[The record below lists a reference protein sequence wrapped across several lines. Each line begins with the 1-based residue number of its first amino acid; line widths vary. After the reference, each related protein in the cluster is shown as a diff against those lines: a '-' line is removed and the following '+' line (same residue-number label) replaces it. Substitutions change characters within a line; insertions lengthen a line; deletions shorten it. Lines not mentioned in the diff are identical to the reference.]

1 MWIKV
6 AFQEMAPRSPIDI
19 TRLSVQ
25 AGDVMYWQS
34 IFNKILAFHV
44 NSREVHEIPVPV
56 DIRGDDYD
64 ARLNTLVVVPKDSS
78 LGFVYITLHDLQ
90 LWVSNFINGVHV
102 EWMPLRAV
110 RLNNFLPLR
119 DASRTLAMWTA
130 QRAQVRMI
138 GYDEDENVVYLWT
151 KVGVFGL
158 QLDRMQSHKL
168 LDYCGWMQTV
178 YPYKS
183 FFITPGGDI
192 LKALFLHA
200 IYFVFRHILLIYHK
214 WLPIRGTNKMFHVL

>member
-1 MWIKV
+1 
-6 AFQEMAPRSPIDI
+6 
-19 TRLSVQ
+19 
-25 AGDVMYWQS
+25 
-34 IFNKILAFHV
+34 V
-44 NSREVHEIPVPV
+44 NSHELHEIPVPV

-64 ARLNTLVVVPKDSS
+64 ARLNTHVVVPKDSS

-90 LWVSNFINGVHV
+90 LWVSNFINGAHV
-102 EWMPLRAV
+102 EWVPLRAV

-130 QRAQVRMI
+130 QRAQVRII

-168 LDYCGWMQTV
+168 LDNCGWMQTV

-183 FFITPGGDI
+183 FFTLHQVITFSSMPYILFSDI
-192 LKALFLHA
+192 FSLFITNA
-200 IYFVFRHILLIYHK
+200 FQFAVQTKCFMYYRHGVLIVSSYSILLFVTDRIQ
-214 WLPIRGTNKMFHVL
+214 L